1 MPNWSFV
8 ANEIAN
14 AHDKKDPHPYDTV
27 RRKYLANLHAYT
39 HRNVIAY
46 YSGFLT
52 KPTVQG
58 VEIND
63 EDKNG
68 FMSCIHKMD
77 RSKGLDLLLHT
88 GGGNIAA
95 TESLVHYLKQM
106 FGNNIRAI
114 VPQIAMS
121 AGTVLAC
128 ACTSI
133 LMGKHSCIGPVD
145 PQINGVPCVG
155 VVEEVKKAYVEICK
169 DQRAAL
175 V

>member
-8 ANEIAN
+8 QSKIQKESE
-14 AHDKKDPHPYDTV
+14 KGDPHAFDTV
-27 RRKYLANLHAYT
+27 RRRYLLDLHRHT
-39 HRNVIAY
+39 GRNVIAY

-52 KPTVQG
+52 KPGIQG
-58 VEIND
+58 IEIHD

-77 RSKGLDLLLHT
+77 RNKGLDLLLHT
-88 GGGNIAA
+88 GGGSVAA

-121 AGTVLAC
+121 AGTMLAC
-128 ACTSI
+128 ACESI
-133 LMGKHSCIGPVD
+133 LMGKHSSIGPVD
-145 PQINGVPCVG
+145 PQINGIPCVG
-155 VVEEVKKAYVEICK
+155 VVEEVKKAYSEIIK
-169 DQRAAL
+169 DQPAAL